1 MGEQR
6 RKTQPSAQS
15 ESASEVHDG
24 HAMEKKG
31 KKIGD
36 ELDALLD
43 AIDDVLEENATEFVR
58 DYVQH
63 GGQ

>member
-1 MGEQR
+1 
-6 RKTQPSAQS
+6 
-15 ESASEVHDG
+15 
-24 HAMEKKG
+24 MEKKG

-36 ELDALLD
+36 ELDALLE

>member
-1 MGEQR
+1 MSEQR
-6 RKTQPSAQS
+6 RKAQSSARS
-15 ESASEVHDG
+15 ESASETQDG
-24 HAMEKKG
+24 HAIETKG
-31 KKIGD
+31 KEIRE

-43 AIDDVLEENATEFVR
+43 TIDDVLEENAAEFVR